1 MLGGLVLAWPGCFQ
15 GVRRKEPS
23 VSGAVLLGGGG
34 GEKDLGEAQG
44 HFLALAAPR
53 PWVGISAE
61 WQREGSQ
68 ISCLVCG
75 LKPQLLGFPWLL
87 ERQPFGEVPVF
98 PGGAGRAAHDTWIPL
113 LPISSSLCEEGI
125 EEFLA
130 SWTCQPTNV
139 TSY

>member
-1 MLGGLVLAWPGCFQ
+1 M
-15 GVRRKEPS
+15 RRKEPS
-23 VSGAVLLGGGG
+23 VSGAVLLGGGE
-34 GEKDLGEAQG
+34 GERNLREAQG

-98 PGGAGRAAHDTWIPL
+98 PGGAGRAAHDTRIAL

-130 SWTCQPTNV
+130 LWTCQPANV